1 MSPGKRHH
9 EGIVT
14 GTILGRDG
22 GRSWTGIDEQLE
34 DAQRSTPPDGLM
46 EQNLSIQLGIFGQEG
61 LASRFSEDGNLPLG
75 GEGRGRRG
83 RSSGLQYRPSEAD
96 HDGRLTV
103 LAGDLGTF
111 GAGLDEGAQY
121 AHVGTTFLNGVVQG

>member
-46 EQNLSIQLGIFGQEG
+46 EQNLSVQLGIFGQESTKPR
-61 LASRFSEDGNLPLG
+61 AT
-75 GEGRGRRG
+75 RGRRSCDAITSKSDL
-83 RSSGLQYRPSEAD
+83 SSAAASHTPRPISPVRWMAFIS
-96 HDGRLTV
+96 TP
-103 LAGDLGTF
+103 
-111 GAGLDEGAQY
+111 
-121 AHVGTTFLNGVVQG
+121 